1 MRQDYLTTDS
11 ALDYLRE
18 KYSLVL
24 SLDAL
29 RHRIQRGQISYS
41 ACRIEP
47 KSVEKLWKL
56 SIFFLYQWHG
66 DTKFLLCLQMR
77 TNML

>member
-29 RHRIQRGQISYS
+29 RHRIQRGQIHTRKYHRQGQHLITRGELDRWVKGKS
-41 ACRIEP
+41 A
-47 KSVEKLWKL
+47 
-56 SIFFLYQWHG
+56 
-66 DTKFLLCLQMR
+66 
-77 TNML
+77 